1 MEPGYLELY
10 RSGELERRIEQ
21 LYHILESCELCA
33 RKCRVNRLK
42 GETGY
47 CRSGAELL
55 VSAAHPHFGEED
67 PLVGPGRFQ
76 GIGGSGTIFLTNCNL
91 GCLYCQN
98 YEISHLG
105 QGSPMSPEELA
116 QWMVRLQQRG
126 CYNINWVTPTH
137 FTPQL
142 VKSLKFAI
150 ELGLRVP
157 IVYNCGGYENVETI
171 KLLEGIVDIYMPDI
185 KYSASEPARKYSN
198 APDYFERC
206 KEAVKE
212 MHRQVGDL
220 KLDRR
225 GIAWRGLLIRH
236 LILPNDLAGS
246 EQVLRFIAE
255 EISRDSYVNLM
266 FQYRP
271 MFRASEFPELDR
283 RPHLSE
289 YNRAVDIALKLGLH
303 RGFRREYLLSI

>member
-1 MEPGYLELY
+1 
-10 RSGELERRIEQ
+10 
-21 LYHILESCELCA
+21 
-33 RKCRVNRLK
+33 
-42 GETGY
+42 
-47 CRSGAELL
+47 
-55 VSAAHPHFGEED
+55 
-67 PLVGPGRFQ
+67 
-76 GIGGSGTIFLTNCNL
+76 
-91 GCLYCQN
+91 
-98 YEISHLG
+98 
-105 QGSPMSPEELA
+105 
-116 QWMVRLQQRG
+116 
-126 CYNINWVTPTH
+126 
-137 FTPQL
+137 
-142 VKSLKFAI
+142 
-150 ELGLRVP
+150 
-157 IVYNCGGYENVETI
+157 
-171 KLLEGIVDIYMPDI
+171 
-185 KYSASEPARKYSN
+185 
-198 APDYFERC
+198 
-206 KEAVKE
+206 KE